1 MRVFGGVTMPREV
14 LSDREDTALF
24 EPLTIGN
31 STASDEL
38 RAIAKAAGTDDGI
51 LRIDIH
57 IHYRSEIDVDPHQL
71 ALTSDLSTIGFDE
84 LHISLNTQPLTTRI
98 AWCILETHIEPP
110 LPIESNEHRHSTSLL
125 QSLCQVSLIG
135 KETLLEEYPTPLL
148 LLHALQQSRLVLWTW
163 VDNRHNQLPH
173 TSF

>member
-1 MRVFGGVTMPREV
+1 MGVFGGVTMPREV

-24 EPLTIGN
+24 EPLAIGD

-38 RAIAKAAGTDDGI
+38 RAIAKATRTDDGI
-51 LRIDIH
+51 LRIDVH
-57 IHYRSEIDVDPHQL
+57 IHHGSEVDVDPHQL
-71 ALTSDLSTIGFDE
+71 ALTSHLSTIGFDE

-110 LPIESNEHRHSTSLL
+110 LPIESNEHGHSTSLL

-163 VDNRHNQLPH
+163 VDNRHDQLPH
-173 TSF
+173 TPF

>member
-1 MRVFGGVTMPREV
+1 MPREV
-14 LSDREDTALF
+14 LSNREDTALF
-24 EPLTIGN
+24 EPLPIGD
-31 STASDEL
+31 STASDKL
-38 RAIAKAAGTDDGI
+38 RAIAKATRTDDGI
-51 LRIDIH
+51 LRIDVH
-57 IHYRSEIDVDPHQL
+57 IHHGSEVDVNSHQL

-84 LHISLNTQPLTTRI
+84 LHISLNTQPLATRI

-110 LPIESNEHRHSTSLL
+110 LTIESDEHGHSTSFL
-125 QSLCQVSLIG
+125 QTLGQVSLIG

-163 VDNRHNQLPH
+163 VDNRHDQLPH

>member
-1 MRVFGGVTMPREV
+1 MGVFGGVSMPREV
-14 LSDREDTALF
+14 LSDRENTALF

-38 RAIAKAAGTDDGI
+38 RAIAKAARTDDGI

-57 IHYRSEIDVDPHQL
+57 IHHRSKIDMDPHQQT
-71 ALTSDLSTIGFDE
+71 LTSDLSTIGFDE

-110 LPIESNEHRHSTSLL
+110 LTIESNEHGHSTSLL
-125 QSLCQVSLIG
+125 QALCQVSLIG
-135 KETLLEEYPTPLL
+135 KETLLEEYTTPLL
-148 LLHALQQSRLVLWTW
+148 LLHVLQQSRLVLWTW
-163 VDNRHNQLPH
+163 VDNRHDQLPH

>member
-1 MRVFGGVTMPREV
+1 MGVFGGVTMPREV

-38 RAIAKAAGTDDGI
+38 RAIAKAARTDDGI

-57 IHYRSEIDVDPHQL
+57 IHYRSKIDVDPHQL
-71 ALTSDLSTIGFDE
+71 ALTGHLSTIGFDE
-84 LHISLNTQPLTTRI
+84 LHISLDSKSLATRI
-98 AWCILETHIEPP
+98 AWCILETHIESP
-110 LPIESNEHRHSTSLL
+110 LTIESDEHGHSTSLL

-135 KETLLEEYPTPLL
+135 KETLLEEYPPPLL

-163 VDNRHNQLPH
+163 VDNRHDQLPH
-173 TSF
+173 TPF